1 MLTVKP
7 YDNVRRSVTMTTKKS
22 KWIPVI
28 KEDFMTWSEK
38 KQEWIERKRLK
49 DTDDCD
55 GSTIEYSIA
64 REGSHGVTSWE
75 WSSPN
80 EKIILFTEIE
90 QPSNLPTLKQIC
102 RDFADFMNRREGNG

>member
-38 KQEWIERKRLK
+38 KTGMDRKKTTKRH
-49 DTDDCD
+49 
-55 GSTIEYSIA
+55 
-64 REGSHGVTSWE
+64 R
-75 WSSPN
+75 
-80 EKIILFTEIE
+80 
-90 QPSNLPTLKQIC
+90 
-102 RDFADFMNRREGNG
+102 